1 MDLAELNRKLIAA
14 ARANP
19 PSQRVPFAFE
29 KRIMARLTRPF
40 EPDYRALWARALW
53 RAAAPCVGIMLLFS
67 AWAFFARDRRSGGGT
82 VRAPAHSA
90 LTARSR
96 CGSLGAIQLGRG
108 DAARVPA
115 AHRTGPES

>member
-14 ARANP
+14 ARAHP

-67 AWAFFARDRRSGGGT
+67 AWAFFA
-82 VRAPAHSA
+82 
-90 LTARSR
+90 
-96 CGSLGAIQLGRG
+96 
-108 DAARVPA
+108 PA
-115 AHRTGPES
+115 ANTSGSDLSQELESTVLAAVEQDSTADWPR